1 MIRRILTVDKY
12 QQNDIFLYSEDFMP
26 VIRKSADLR
35 NSYSEISDFCHKFRE
50 PIFITKNGEGDLAV
64 MSIET
69 YEEIIGRNELYRLI
83 QEGIDDIENGNTLTE
98 KEVLKNMEIT
108 LGNNV

>member
-1 MIRRILTVDKY
+1 
-12 QQNDIFLYSEDFMP
+12 MP

-35 NSYSEISDFCHKFRE
+35 NNYSEISAFCHKYRE

-69 YEEIIGRNELYRLI
+69 YETLSGKNELYRLI
-83 QEGIDDIENGNTLTE
+83 QQGIDDIKKGKTLTE
-98 KEVLKNMEIT
+98 EEIVKNMERA
-108 LGNNV
+108 LEQ

>member
-1 MIRRILTVDKY
+1 
-12 QQNDIFLYSEDFMP
+12 MP

-35 NSYSEISDFCHKFRE
+35 SNYSEISAFCHKYRE

-69 YEEIIGRNELYRLI
+69 YEALSGKNELYKLI
-83 QEGIDDIENGNTLTE
+83 QEGIDDIKNGKTLTE
-98 KEVLKNMEIT
+98 EEIVKNMEQA
-108 LGNNV
+108 LGN